1 MVFTWY
7 VFSIYALEYWNLIGL
22 WQNLLLEILS
32 SVHLQTRKYFLSI
45 LWVSWC
51 VNYTF
56 FFFFCIRIIT
66 IISCLSNVR
75 TFWEIKMIWKRPS
88 SWFWHLLSK
97 SADLTNPWGRFFQIL
112 FVSQKVRTLSA
123 MYIPLQSILKVA
135 NIFCLSCECLDA

>member
-1 MVFTWY
+1 MVFIWH
-7 VFSIYALEYWNLIGL
+7 YAWEYWNLIGL

-97 SADLTNPWGRFFQIL
+97 SADLTNPWGRFFSN
-112 FVSQKVRTLSA
+112 FVCFAESPNFKCNVHSFTINFKSRKYFLSV
-123 MYIPLQSILKVA
+123 LWVSWCV
-135 NIFCLSCECLDA
+135 D